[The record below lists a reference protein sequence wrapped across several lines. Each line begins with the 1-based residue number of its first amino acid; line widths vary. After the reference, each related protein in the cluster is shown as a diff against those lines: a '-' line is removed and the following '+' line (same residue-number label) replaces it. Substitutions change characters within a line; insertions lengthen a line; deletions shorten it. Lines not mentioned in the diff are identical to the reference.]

1 MEYFKKNYL
10 FLIFAISIIFVHQ
23 IIFQKFFPNENSFL
37 GHDYSAGLPNLMFGK
52 IWFKNNF
59 LSVPW
64 FSPSFCCGTPF
75 FADPQSMYYS
85 FYQLF
90 FILFSPIVSLKLSF
104 LFFSLVGFFGTFF
117 LLHKSFKKNIYI
129 SLIAASLFLF
139 NGFFNY
145 RIIIG
150 HLSYASY
157 AFVPFYCYFLIQSFE
172 NKKYKSKCFFYNL
185 ISSLL
190 FANFIHSGSAGIIVT
205 IVMSIAFIISI
216 HIYLNQKIT
225 IINYVLLSLIIGLLI
240 SSSKINAGFSFINNF
255 PREYSPLVF
264 ENFYAL
270 ISNTFKSLFLYPDS
284 EGFNSSTINLVT
296 NRLQV
301 HELEFGITILPLIIF
316 AIFIV
321 NFRKINLNALNLK
334 KIIALLFMLVIILF
348 ALSINIT
355 NNKVGNFFQNLPII
369 KSTWVNFRLTA
380 IYILPLIIISSFLI
394 DKIFLIQKNIKFF
407 TFFCL
412 VIIVLQNY
420 IYEKQYYN
428 NQKYNHKNIQK
439 FNKNNEGN
447 GNLKIDKILLVLDKN
462 KKPVLTRQRNDYF
475 IYGFSPLLCYNP
487 IFGYD
492 LKSLPIDKLLFDKIN
507 KIKDNLFHY
516 TADPILK
523 NNNINFINPSCFVF
537 PNENNC
543 KPGDLFQKKQL
554 EDLQKFL
561 EYKKFKFELSKLQ
574 KFFNYVSIIAFIL
587 SFSYILYF
595 VFRKKILNI

>member
-1 MEYFKKNYL
+1 
-10 FLIFAISIIFVHQ
+10 
-23 IIFQKFFPNENSFL
+23 
-37 GHDYSAGLPNLMFGK
+37 
-52 IWFKNNF
+52 
-59 LSVPW
+59 
-64 FSPSFCCGTPF
+64 
-75 FADPQSMYYS
+75 
-85 FYQLF
+85 
-90 FILFSPIVSLKLSF
+90 
-104 LFFSLVGFFGTFF
+104 
-117 LLHKSFKKNIYI
+117 
-129 SLIAASLFLF
+129 
-139 NGFFNY
+139 
-145 RIIIG
+145 
-150 HLSYASY
+150 
-157 AFVPFYCYFLIQSFE
+157 
-172 NKKYKSKCFFYNL
+172 
-185 ISSLL
+185 
-190 FANFIHSGSAGIIVT
+190 
-205 IVMSIAFIISI
+205 
-216 HIYLNQKIT
+216 
-225 IINYVLLSLIIGLLI
+225 
-240 SSSKINAGFSFINNF
+240 
-255 PREYSPLVF
+255 
-264 ENFYAL
+264 
-270 ISNTFKSLFLYPDS
+270 
-284 EGFNSSTINLVT
+284 
-296 NRLQV
+296 
-301 HELEFGITILPLIIF
+301 
-316 AIFIV
+316 
-321 NFRKINLNALNLK
+321 
-334 KIIALLFMLVIILF
+334 
-348 ALSINIT
+348 
-355 NNKVGNFFQNLPII
+355 
-369 KSTWVNFRLTA
+369 
-380 IYILPLIIISSFLI
+380 
-394 DKIFLIQKNIKFF
+394 
-407 TFFCL
+407 
-412 VIIVLQNY
+412 VLQNY